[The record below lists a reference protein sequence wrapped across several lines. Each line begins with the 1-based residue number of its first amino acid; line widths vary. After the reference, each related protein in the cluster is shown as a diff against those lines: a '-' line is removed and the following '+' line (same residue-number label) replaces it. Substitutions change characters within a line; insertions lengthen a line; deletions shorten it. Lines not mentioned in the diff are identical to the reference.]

1 MLRSFFSL
9 AMTTGGLG
17 AAPAIALGGGQ
28 GATFRHRKDWQFQL
42 NRHFHR
48 TEKVHGR
55 SSVV

>member
-28 GATFRHRKDWQFQL
+28 WVSFRYRRIGNF
-42 NRHFHR
+42 
-48 TEKVHGR
+48 
-55 SSVV
+55 S